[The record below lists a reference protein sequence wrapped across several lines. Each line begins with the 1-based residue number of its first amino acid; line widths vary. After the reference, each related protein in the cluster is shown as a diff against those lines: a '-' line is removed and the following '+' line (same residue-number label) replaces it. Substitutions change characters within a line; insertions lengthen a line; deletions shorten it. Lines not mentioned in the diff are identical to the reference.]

1 MITLDN
7 IYQDLERTIDS
18 LYHDKSALEKSRAIV
33 DRVLDDGNSYYGINT
48 GFGFLANKKIDPEQL
63 EKLQHNLLLSHA
75 VGLGDS
81 IPKNITRLMLQLK
94 IVALS
99 LGYSGVSVEVV
110 ERLMLFLKNDWIPV
124 VPSKGSLGASGDLAP
139 LAHLALPLLG
149 KGYFWSSK
157 DNEPLRAKTVLKAA
171 NLEPINLKAKDG
183 LALING
189 TQMMTAYGA
198 HILERAN
205 SLLKNADI
213 LAAISLEALM
223 GSARPFD
230 ERIQAIRPHP
240 GQKAVASNIRLLL
253 TDSAILESHKNC
265 DKVQDPYSLRC
276 IPQVHGAT
284 RDLLEYAS
292 GVIERELNSVTDN
305 PLVFSDGDIISGGN
319 FHGQPLALAMDS
331 AAIAIA
337 EIASI
342 AERRI
347 YLLLRGLDG
356 LPTVLVNDSGIN
368 SGFMIPQYTAASL
381 VSHNK
386 VLCHPASVDSIPSC
400 LGQEDHVSMGSISAI
415 KLLEVLNNVEQVLA
429 IEAFTAAQAL
439 DFRKPLKAG
448 RGVEAAHQEIRKR
461 VSHKDADEFFGD
473 DIDACIDMLR
483 GNHILKE
490 VEKQIGK
497 LQ

>member
-7 IYQDLERTIDS
+7 IYEDLERTIDS

-33 DRVLDDGNSYYGINT
+33 NRVLDDGNSYYGINT
-48 GFGFLANKKIDPEQL
+48 GFGFLANKKIDAEQL

-81 IPKNITRLMLQLK
+81 IPKNITKLMLQLK

-149 KGYFWSSK
+149 KGYFWSNK
-157 DNEPLRAKTVLKAA
+157 DNKQLKAKTVLKNA

-240 GQKAVASNIRLLL
+240 GQKAVAANIRLLL

>member
-1 MITLDN
+1 LITLDN
-7 IYQDLERTIDS
+7 IYEDLERTIDS

-48 GFGFLANKKIDPEQL
+48 GFGFLANKKIDAEQL

-81 IPKNITRLMLQLK
+81 IPKNITKLMLQLK

-149 KGYFWSSK
+149 KGYFWSTK
-157 DNEPLRAKTVLKAA
+157 DNEQLRAKTVLKNA

-240 GQKAVASNIRLLL
+240 GQKAVASNMRLLL

-448 RGVEAAHQEIRKR
+448 RGVEVAHQEIRKR

>member
-7 IYQDLERTIDS
+7 IYEDLEQTIDA
-18 LYHDKSALEKSRAIV
+18 LYHDKSELEKSRAIV

-48 GFGFLANKKIDPEQL
+48 GFGFLANKKIDAEQL

-81 IPKNITRLMLQLK
+81 IPKNITKLMLQLK

-149 KGYFWSSK
+149 KGYFWSNK
-157 DNEPLRAKTVLKAA
+157 DNKQLKAKTVLKNA

-240 GQKAVASNIRLLL
+240 GQKAVASNMRLLL

-448 RGVEAAHQEIRKR
+448 RGVEVAHQEIRKR

>member
-1 MITLDN
+1 LITLDN
-7 IYQDLERTIDS
+7 IYEDLERTIDS

-33 DRVLDDGNSYYGINT
+33 NRVLDDGNSYYGINT
-48 GFGFLANKKIDPEQL
+48 GFGFLANKKIDAEQL

-81 IPKNITRLMLQLK
+81 IPKNITKLMLQLK

-149 KGYFWSSK
+149 KGYFWSTK
-157 DNEPLRAKTVLKAA
+157 DNEQLRAKTVLKNA

-240 GQKAVASNIRLLL
+240 GQKAVAANIRLLL

-448 RGVEAAHQEIRKR
+448 RGVEVAHQEIRKR

>member
-7 IYQDLERTIDS
+7 IYEDLERTIDS

-48 GFGFLANKKIDPEQL
+48 GFGFLANKKIDAEQL

-81 IPKNITRLMLQLK
+81 IPKNITKLMLQLK

-149 KGYFWSSK
+149 KGYFWSAK
-157 DNEPLRAKTVLKAA
+157 DNEQLRAKTVLKNA